1 MKIRIKGN
9 SVRLRLTKTD
19 VRNLDETGLVKET
32 TSFGKSVFAYRL
44 HRAEQKEMTASF
56 ENETITVSM
65 PQGMVDILVNTDR
78 ITYDAR
84 QDIGNEETL
93 YILVEKDFQCIDH
106 TTEDQSDM
114 YINPNKTC

>member
-19 VRNLDETGLVKET
+19 VRNLGDAGIVKET
-32 TSFGKSVFAYRL
+32 TSFGTSVLKYEL
-44 HRAEQKEMTASF
+44 QRAEQDTMTTSF
-56 ENETITVSM
+56 ENNTITVFM
-65 PQGMVDILVNTDR
+65 PSLMVSKLVTTQE
-78 ITYDAR
+78 ISFDAK
-84 QDIGNEETL
+84 QNIGNDEIL
-93 YILVEKDFQCIDH
+93 YILVEKDFQCLDH